1 MKLGSRR
8 HIGSR
13 RCEVLWFND
22 LFAGVRFLDTG
33 EKATVKQAD
42 LRFGRPRSPM
52 TDAQRL
58 RARVVQEFREITG
71 REPSEAEVAA
81 YA

>member
-8 HIGSR
+8 HIGNR
-13 RCEVLWFND
+13 RCEVLWLNG

-33 EKATVKQAD
+33 EKTKARRTK
-42 LRFGRPRSPM
+42 LRRGRPRTF

-58 RARVVQEFREITG
+58 RARVAREFREITG
-71 REPSEAEVAA
+71 REPTEAEVAA
-81 YA
+81 YV